1 MMQPDR
7 DSFRVFNTLTR
18 TLEPFRP
25 ITPGRIG
32 LYTCGPTVYNF
43 AHIGNLRTYILEDC
57 VKRAFEAAGFAVNH
71 VMNITDVGHLE
82 SDADEGD
89 DKMTLAA
96 KREHRSPWEIA
107 RSYEDAFFADCA
119 KLHVARP
126 TVVCRATEHI
136 DDMVAFIKCIESN
149 GFVYQEGGN
158 VYFSIDKFPDYAKL
172 GRLDLENLRAG
183 ARIDVDSRKGNP
195 LDFVLWFSNSKF
207 PNQIM
212 QWDSP
217 WGRGFPGWHIE
228 CSAMATKYLGDR
240 IDIHMGGIDH
250 IPVHHTNELAQSEAC
265 LRHQWVNYWM
275 HCDFLVLK
283 DAKMSKSA
291 GTFLRLATL
300 EERQIDP
307 IHYRYFCMGAHY
319 RSSLTFTWEA
329 LEAARNAFESLK
341 NRVIG
346 WKVQALAA
354 KKAKVDPARVERY
367 QTAFWNHI
375 QDDFNVPGAL
385 GIVWE
390 MAKDTELAP
399 ASQYEL
405 IRDFD
410 RVLALGVEEFQ
421 RPALAPEDHELV
433 KQREAAR
440 QRRDWATSDT
450 IRNELL
456 TKGIQLMDT
465 AEGTEWYLVARQ

>member
-1 MMQPDR
+1 MMHPSPDG
-7 DSFRVFNTLTR
+7 FRVFNTLTR

-25 ITPGRIG
+25 ITPGQVGI
-32 LYTCGPTVYNF
+32 YTCGPTVYNY

-57 VKRAFEAAGFAVNH
+57 VRRGFAAAGYDVRH

-82 SDADEGD
+82 SDADQGD
-89 DKMTLAA
+89 DKMSLAA

-107 RSYEDAFFADCA
+107 RFYEAAFFDDCR
-119 KLHVARP
+119 KLGIETP
-126 TVVCRATEHI
+126 TTVCRATEHN
-136 DDMVAFIKCIESN
+136 DDMIGFIRCIEQR
-149 GFVYQEGGN
+149 GFVYQEDGN
-158 VYFSIDKFPDYAKL
+158 VYFAIDKFPEYATL
-172 GRLDLENLRAG
+172 ARLDLENLRAG

-195 LDFVLWFSNSKF
+195 LDFVLWFSKSKF

-228 CSAMATKYLGDR
+228 CSAMATKYLGER

-265 LRHQWVNYWM
+265 LGHKWVNYWM

-291 GTFLRLATL
+291 GTFLRLASI
-300 EERQIDP
+300 EERNFDP
-307 IHYRYFCMGAHY
+307 MHYRYFCMGAHY
-319 RSSLTFTWEA
+319 RSSLTFTWDA
-329 LEAARNAFESLK
+329 LDAARTAFDNLK

-346 WKVQALAA
+346 WKIQSRVG
-354 KKAKVDPARVERY
+354 KAKQGDASKIEGYR
-367 QTAFWNHI
+367 TAFWNHI
-375 QDDFNVPGAL
+375 QDDFNVPGGL
-385 GIVWE
+385 GVVWE
-390 MAKDTELAP
+390 MAKDADLPP
-399 ASQYEL
+399 ASQYDL

-410 RVLALGVEEFQ
+410 RVLGLGVEQFQ
-421 RPALAPEDHELV
+421 RPTLNAEDHDLV

-440 QRRDWATSDT
+440 HRRDWTTSDT

-456 TKGIQLMDT
+456 SRGIQLMDT
-465 AEGTEWYLVARQ
+465 PEGTEWYLVAK